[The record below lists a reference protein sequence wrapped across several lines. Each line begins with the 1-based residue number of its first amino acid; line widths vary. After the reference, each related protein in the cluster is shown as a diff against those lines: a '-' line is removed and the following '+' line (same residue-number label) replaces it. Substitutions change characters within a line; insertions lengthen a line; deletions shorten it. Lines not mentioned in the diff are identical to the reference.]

1 MAEAH
6 HPATAVAGGR
16 EDGDHSATYP
26 EPGPIRCCCGSEE
39 CVFLRHNCSVL
50 ASVEKDVHTAARMG
64 QVRLALFGR
73 GLHQALTTESPPV

>member
-6 HPATAVAGGR
+6 HPAAAVAGER
-16 EDGDHSATYP
+16 EDGDRSGPHP
-26 EPGPIRCCCGSEE
+26 EPGSIRCCCGSEE

-64 QVRLALFGR
+64 QVRFALSCR
-73 GLHQALTTESPPV
+73 DLRQASSLIG